1 MRSGLLTCRDKM
13 EDKSKFIICCQYH
26 EWPIGNKVNDGNW
39 CNSGKIGVEL
49 IKPFS
54 PNLLP
59 WRISSDWASVTGSAS
74 VSCDFGPIS
83 WDPVD
88 GAGSFCF
95 LQKSFWKSI
104 ERLKLILILEE
115 ICSWTQSQN
124 SMLNLRI
131 TASSIKFPGQGT
143 KHRARFV
150 KKQMH

>member
-1 MRSGLLTCRDKM
+1 MRSGRLTCRGQDGR
-13 EDKSKFIICCQYH
+13 ENQFITCCYKYHLLLNITCCYKYH
-26 EWPIGNKVNDGNW
+26 EWPIGNQVNDGNW

-49 IKPFS
+49 IKPLS

-74 VSCDFGPIS
+74 DSWPIS

-88 GAGSFCF
+88 RAGAFCF
-95 LQKSFWKSI
+95 LQDSFWKSS
-104 ERLKLILILEE
+104 EWLRLLLILEE

-143 KHRARFV
+143 
-150 KKQMH
+150 